1 MFIFEGW
8 IKEEKLVRESENE
21 ERISVLEVKR
31 REILWRKRFVGVV
44 KWVEMLDLVVRKWFW
59 RD

>member
-1 MFIFEGW
+1 MSTLEGW

-31 REILWRKRFVGVV
+31 REIS
-44 KWVEMLDLVVRKWFW
+44 
-59 RD
+59 